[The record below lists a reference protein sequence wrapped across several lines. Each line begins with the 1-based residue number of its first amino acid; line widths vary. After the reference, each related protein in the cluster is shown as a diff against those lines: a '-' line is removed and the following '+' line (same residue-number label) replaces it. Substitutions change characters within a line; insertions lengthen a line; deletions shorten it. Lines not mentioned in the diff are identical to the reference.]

1 MKPNIYEKCPEFET
15 NSFRLRLVNLEDAK
29 DLLTCYSDPN
39 AVARMNADNCTS
51 NFYFTTEDEMKKYI
65 EFWLSTYRNKGFV
78 RLAIIPK
85 AEIDAEHAIG
95 TIELFGGEYGV
106 LRIDLATE
114 WEQSRYIEEIIKL
127 VIDRLVGILQVKK
140 LVIKESNVPER
151 REVFQKFGFISSSFR
166 NGGYVEWIR
175 PLYFKRELGFAVC
188 GLACCVC
195 KENNSCAGCRTGGC
209 PDREWCKAYGC
220 WSEKGKNDCTLCEE
234 YPCEFL
240 ILHKNK
246 VKGMHHFIKE
256 HGEDALLECLCRN
269 EKQGINYHY
278 YGEFVGDYD
287 CATEEETYEL
297 LLNGWQ

>member
-51 NFYFTTEDEMKKYI
+51 NFYFTTEDEMKTYI
-65 EFWLSTYRNKGFV
+65 EFWLSTYMNKGFV

-85 AEIDAEHAIG
+85 AEINAEHAIG

-234 YPCEFL
+234 YPCEFS
-240 ILHKNK
+240 IINKNK
-246 VKGMHHFIKE
+246 TKAINRFIQEYGK
-256 HGEDALLECLCRN
+256 DALLDCLCRN
-269 EKQGINYHY
+269 EEQGINYHY
-278 YGEFVGDYD
+278 YGEFRGDYD
-287 CATEEETYEL
+287 CATEEEAYEL
-297 LLNGWQ
+297 LLKGWE